1 MKKNII
7 VTLLSTSLLV
17 TTPVVASAQQLIS
30 RDILPYFR
38 IDSGWSHFH
47 KVNGVDSVPTTNSKL
62 KSNTSAIVGAGV
74 GLGVNFGD
82 KVRSDITWSR
92 HLDPKLYSDNQGS
105 SVKRKPLIDAYFAN
119 LYYETGWELSVFHP
133 YLGGGLGFAAVKDTI
148 TYSLATSLTSNK
160 GNYIIR
166 RKNNFAYKLIL
177 GSAFDL
183 NDTIKFDLSYNYND
197 YGKSKNAITTTGN
210 QVGKTHY
217 RAHIIS
223 AGLRF
228 GV

>member
-17 TTPVVASAQQLIS
+17 IPSIAKAERYINP
-30 RDILPYFR
+30 DILGYFR

-47 KVNGVDSVPTTNSKL
+47 NVKAGDTGVAANSKL

-92 HLDPKLYSDNQGS
+92 HLDPKLYADNQGN

-119 LYYETGWELSVFHP
+119 LYYETGLELSVFHP
-133 YLGGGLGFAAVKDTI
+133 YVGAGIGFAALKDTLS
-148 TYSLATSLTSNK
+148 YSVTTNNSSNK

-197 YGKSKNAITTTGN
+197 YGKTKGAYTALGN

-228 GV
+228 GL